1 MPIYWIKALTRDP
14 KSGQVLNVPAGS
26 RDSIVVN
33 FPGSLDQFRAWA
45 KQNSLGS
52 QYVRYAIV
60 QLQNNMP
67 ETMVLSVQLAMGATG
82 NPSASAPSLSGEHVN
97 GGQPTGMPTGN
108 PNQGRGAGTR
118 DNSSGFQTLGD
129 ADLGGAGEAMF
140 GSPDDG
146 TVSDLIAGGFGSQ
159 EIPRQI

>member
-1 MPIYWIKALTRDP
+1 MPVYWIKALARDP
-14 KSGQVLNVPAGS
+14 QSGQPLKIPAGA

-33 FPGSLDQFRAWA
+33 YPGNLEQFKAWA

-67 ETMVLSVQLAMGATG
+67 ETMVLCTQLALGAAG
-82 NPSASAPSLSGEHVN
+82 NVSASAPSLSGEHVN
-97 GGQPTGMPTGN
+97 GGQPTGTPYGN
-108 PNQGRGAGTR
+108 PNQGRAAGNR

-129 ADLGGAGEAMF
+129 ADLGGAGDAMF

-146 TVSDLIAGGFGSQ
+146 TVSDLIGGGSQ